1 MIEPKE
7 LRIGNW
13 VNVITKDNPVQI
25 DGIKRQKVKDGYYYS
40 VLIDGE
46 YYLPENLNGIPL
58 TPKILEKC
66 GFENKHA
73 EYCEHYKKDKI
84 LIEIIPDGTYQA
96 RLEYDSSHSLW
107 LIELASLHQLQN
119 LYLDLTGEEIEINL

>member
-1 MIEPKE
+1 MIAANE
-7 LRIGNW
+7 LRIGNYILLETGIDLPRW
-13 VNVITKDNPVQI
+13 HCVKAKDIFDIQEGKVTLNAINP
-25 DGIKRQKVKDGYYYS
+25 IK
-40 VLIDGE
+40 
-46 YYLPENLNGIPL
+46 L

-96 RLEYDSSHSLW
+96 RLEYNSSHSLW

-119 LYLDLTGEEIEINL
+119 LYLDLIGEEIEIK